1 LVIFAAWPDIVLALL
16 AGVGRCLPVCM
27 LGVLPGWG

>member
-1 LVIFAAWPDIVLALL
+1 LVIFAAWSDIVPVLL
-16 AGVGRCLPVCM
+16 AVMGRCLPVCM